1 MKNIIKDIEKGEIK
15 RAYLIYGEEKYLVRN
30 IKDKLIKAIVNDGDN
45 MNFSK
50 FSGKDCN
57 EKQIIDLAET
67 LPFLAQYRVILMEDT
82 GWFKSANEDMAN
94 YIAEIPEDTVLVF
107 IENEVDKRNRLY
119 KQVKSNGYVC
129 ECGRMNKSDL
139 SKWILVRLK
148 KENKNIARDNMDYLL
163 DKLGDDMDNITSELD
178 KLLSYTLNKD
188 VITREDIDK
197 VCISE
202 MDGK

>member
-148 KENKNIARDNMDYLL
+148 KEIRILPET
-163 DKLGDDMDNITSELD
+163 IW
-178 KLLSYTLNKD
+178 
-188 VITREDIDK
+188 II
-197 VCISE
+197 C
-202 MDGK
+202 